1 MNQILNRFLLTGD
14 KFMPEKFLRQ
24 YRLTDSAFGPYIKKK
39 ERIKW
44 TKKTVNPSYIY
55 KSN

>member
-1 MNQILNRFLLTGD
+1 
-14 KFMPEKFLRQ
+14 MPEKFLRQ